1 MFSASLVCTPL
12 TLITALTRSA
22 YPGPDVEFDVWVSDA
37 TLDAVWQDSVLGGFI
52 ALTFQPKMS
61 HKCSI
66 GFKSGLWA
74 GHGIVEKAF

>member
-37 TLDAVWQDSVLGGFI
+37 TLDAVWQDSVLGGS
-52 ALTFQPKMS
+52 L
-61 HKCSI
+61 
-66 GFKSGLWA
+66 L
-74 GHGIVEKAF
+74 